1 MLTPLQIT
9 NTCITLNEYPFIR
22 YYLPSHHPPLG
33 PLAPTQSLLPP
44 PPTEGSGRWRTNLA
58 RGAQAR
64 EFESAEREY
73 VSKVLAWMVQDALDE
88 YKKQNP
94 DFPVSLMFL
103 YTNRRVLIDVKKPE
117 KNRPRGTLIIT
128 DRAMDTMAP
137 FVHEF
142 TYQAMANDLLPIEGG
157 RKYM

>member
-1 MLTPLQIT
+1 M
-9 NTCITLNEYPFIR
+9 
-22 YYLPSHHPPLG
+22 
-33 PLAPTQSLLPP
+33 
-44 PPTEGSGRWRTNLA
+44 
-58 RGAQAR
+58 
-64 EFESAEREY
+64 
-73 VSKVLAWMVQDALDE
+73 SKVLAWMVQDALDE

-103 YTNRRVLIDVKKPE
+103 YTNGRVLIDVKKPE